1 MTVRQE
7 SVIVKTNV
15 KVTLKYFS
23 YEEFD
28 SPDLPNS
35 GFANMDR
42 EFLEKLDFARGLSKI
57 PFKINSGYRTDAHN
71 AKVGG
76 KPNSSHRFG
85 YAADI
90 AIRNSRERHDI
101 LTALQKAEFNRF
113 GISSGFIHVD
123 NDPQKTP
130 NVLWTY

>member
-1 MTVRQE
+1 MA
-7 SVIVKTNV
+7 VKTNV

-35 GFANMDR
+35 GLANMDKD
-42 EFLEKLDFARGLSKI
+42 FLKKLDRAREIAKI
-57 PFKINSGYRTDAHN
+57 PFKINSGYRTDDHN
-71 AKVGG
+71 KKVGG
-76 KPNSSHRFG
+76 KINSSHRFG

-101 LTALQKAEFNRF
+101 LTALQAAGFNRF
-113 GISSGFIHVD
+113 GIASGFIHVD

>member
-1 MTVRQE
+1 MIVRQE
-7 SVIVKTNV
+7 NVAVKTNV
-15 KVTLKYFS
+15 KMTLKYFS
-23 YEEFD
+23 YEEFE

-42 EFLEKLDFARGLSKI
+42 DFLSKLDRAREIAQI
-57 PFKINSGYRTDAHN
+57 PFKINSGYRTDTHN
-71 AKVGG
+71 EKVGG
-76 KPNSSHRFG
+76 QLNSSHRFG

-101 LTALQKAEFNRF
+101 LAALQDAGFNRF
-113 GISSGFIHVD
+113 GIASGFIHVD

>member
-7 SVIVKTNV
+7 NVAVKTNV

-42 EFLEKLDFARGLSKI
+42 DFLSKLDRAREIAQI
-57 PFKINSGYRTDAHN
+57 PFEINSGYRTDTHN
-71 AKVGG
+71 EKVGG
-76 KPNSSHRFG
+76 KLNSSHRFVRG
-85 YAADI
+85 
-90 AIRNSRERHDI
+90 RHCHSYFEGETRYTCSVARRWI
-101 LTALQKAEFNRF
+101 
-113 GISSGFIHVD
+113 
-123 NDPQKTP
+123 
-130 NVLWTY
+130 

>member
-1 MTVRQE
+1 MIVRQE
-7 SVIVKTNV
+7 SVAVKTNV

-35 GFANMDR
+35 GLANMDKD
-42 EFLEKLDFARGLSKI
+42 FLKKLDRAREIAKI
-57 PFKINSGYRTDAHN
+57 PFKINSGYRTDDHN
-71 AKVGG
+71 KKVGG
-76 KPNSSHRFG
+76 KINSSHRFG

-101 LTALQKAEFNRF
+101 LAALQAAGFNRF
-113 GISSGFIHVD
+113 GIASGFIHVD
-123 NDPQKTP
+123 NDPQKPP

>member
-1 MTVRQE
+1 M
-7 SVIVKTNV
+7 S
-15 KVTLKYFS
+15 LKYFS

-42 EFLEKLDFARGLSKI
+42 DFLAKLDLAREIAGI
-57 PFKINSGYRTDAHN
+57 PFKINSGFRTEEHN
-71 AKVGG
+71 EKVGG

-101 LTALQKAEFNRF
+101 LTALQEAGFNRF
-113 GISSGFIHVD
+113 GIASGFIHVD
-123 NDPQKTP
+123 NDPQKTS